1 MRLVLIALSSWTIV
15 VVGLLIAGAFL
26 SIDNKDSFFS
36 APATTGEAVI
46 ATLFIIPTLLL
57 GFLVL
62 VGLRPVEEG

>member
-1 MRLVLIALSSWTIV
+1 MRLLLIALSFWTIV

-26 SIDNKDSFFS
+26 SSADEDSFLS
-36 APATTGEAVI
+36 APETTGEAVV
-46 ATLFIIPTLLL
+46 ATLLIIPALLL